1 LGAGGRSISDS
12 VDAVVIGTGAG
23 GAPLLARLAQAGL
36 KVVALQVGRLWDPV
50 RDFAADERVQTKL
63 FWDDEWLRVD
73 LFVPAKSLI

>member
-1 LGAGGRSISDS
+1 
-12 VDAVVIGTGAG
+12 VVIGTGAG

-36 KVVALQVGRLWDPV
+36 KVVALQVGRLWDPA